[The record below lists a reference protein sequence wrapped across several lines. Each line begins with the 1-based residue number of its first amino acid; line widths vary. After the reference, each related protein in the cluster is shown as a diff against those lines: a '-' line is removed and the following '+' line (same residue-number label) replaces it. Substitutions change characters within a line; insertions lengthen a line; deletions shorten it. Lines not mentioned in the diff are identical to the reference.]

1 MRSFLLSNQKL
12 ISKPYNLYYEIFKD
26 TFEKEKKQQYVIL
39 SKDCDESITHL
50 EINQNRIIDEI
61 ENNNNNL
68 QIKDIEYL
76 QLNSYKKSLIRL
88 LLIKIEM

>member
-1 MRSFLLSNQKL
+1 MKYLKIHL
-12 ISKPYNLYYEIFKD
+12 
-26 TFEKEKKQQYVIL
+26 KKKKNQQYVIL

>member
-1 MRSFLLSNQKL
+1 MKYLK
-12 ISKPYNLYYEIFKD
+12 IHSK
-26 TFEKEKKQQYVIL
+26 KKKSQQYVIL
-39 SKDCDESITHL
+39 SKDCDESITLL

>member
-12 ISKPYNLYYEIFKD
+12 ISKPYNLYHEIFKD

-39 SKDCDESITHL
+39 SKDCDESITLL

-88 LLIKIEM
+88 LLIKSEM

>member
-1 MRSFLLSNQKL
+1 MKYLKIHL
-12 ISKPYNLYYEIFKD
+12 
-26 TFEKEKKQQYVIL
+26 KKKKNQQYVIL
-39 SKDCDESITHL
+39 SKDCDESITLL

>member
-1 MRSFLLSNQKL
+1 MKYLKIHL
-12 ISKPYNLYYEIFKD
+12 
-26 TFEKEKKQQYVIL
+26 KKKKNQQYVIL

-61 ENNNNNL
+61 KKNNNNNNL

>member
-1 MRSFLLSNQKL
+1 MKYIKIHL
-12 ISKPYNLYYEIFKD
+12 
-26 TFEKEKKQQYVIL
+26 KKKKSQQYVIL

>member
-1 MRSFLLSNQKL
+1 MKYIKIHL
-12 ISKPYNLYYEIFKD
+12 
-26 TFEKEKKQQYVIL
+26 KKKKSQQYVIL
-39 SKDCDESITHL
+39 SKDCDESITLL

-76 QLNSYKKSLIRL
+76 QLNSYKMSLIRL

>member
-1 MRSFLLSNQKL
+1 MKYLKIHL
-12 ISKPYNLYYEIFKD
+12 
-26 TFEKEKKQQYVIL
+26 KKKKNQQYVIL

-88 LLIKIEM
+88 LLIKIKMYRYFKLDVSKDIKF